1 MELLNHLNKE
11 ILKRYKSTTIIQ
23 SMSHQLSEE
32 LRKIILNKYRN
43 QRLNRLSKN
52 YKFYDI
58 YVSVYSYSS
67 DYKLE
72 NVEIRFLFIL
82 DQKLDK
88 KKSDVLEKIKN
99 YWSKTHRNYDTNHIQ
114 KLSYDICF
122 SMTIDELLRYNFN
135 LTFDI

>member
-11 ILKRYKSTTIIQ
+11 ILKRYKSNTIIQ

-32 LRKIILNKYRN
+32 LRQIIFNKYRN

-58 YVSVYSYSS
+58 YVSVHSYSS

-82 DQKLDK
+82 DEKLDK
-88 KKSDVLEKIKN
+88 KNSDVLEKIKN
-99 YWSKTHRNYDTNHIQ
+99 YWSKTHHNYHTNHIQ
-114 KLSYDICF
+114 KLSFDTCF
-122 SMTIDELLRYNFN
+122 SMTIDELFKYNFN